1 MSQVGADRGPPV
13 VGGDVID
20 PVGVGL
26 AQCRVGEGVDVGAH
40 RITGRAPGLPAVG
53 EEADE
58 FLFLRI
64 DADHRLHGGYV
75 LCTLVVEVSE
85 LGPVDVDFSF
95 DLLRVALQVESLPLK
110 QVRHCPGR
118 DPVPRPIEFVG
129 RGPGGLCG
137 PAQRRHRIPTLLRFH
152 PGQQGIEQTRIGEC
166 PLLADLAVLQFHHV
180 LGDRDRAGP
189 GGSGNRRK
197 PGMAQRPDLR
207 PQRQPALI
215 QMGRQR
221 LKLRLQLP

>member
-1 MSQVGADRGPPV
+1 M
-13 VGGDVID
+13 
-20 PVGVGL
+20 
-26 AQCRVGEGVDVGAH
+26 
-40 RITGRAPGLPAVG
+40 
-53 EEADE
+53 
-58 FLFLRI
+58 
-64 DADHRLHGGYV
+64 
-75 LCTLVVEVSE
+75 
-85 LGPVDVDFSF
+85 
-95 DLLRVALQVESLPLK
+95 
-110 QVRHCPGR
+110 
-118 DPVPRPIEFVG
+118 PRPIEFVG

-215 QMGRQR
+215 QMGRVEGQVR
-221 LKLRLQLP
+221 RWRVSAITAKRMTTAWDSLVRNLSRNQTGSYMAGKGPKAGTSR